1 VDRNE
6 VGRFVAIARRAW
18 AIPRHRL
25 AERLRRADQYG
36 PFGAGMQIA
45 SESPVT
51 KFERELSA
59 TPTESFPVGI
69 VMERKDVRRGAW
81 SVPSWRALAVLTG
94 ERLADQ
100 PRQKTLLQSA
110 DGVNQYLCS
119 GFRIDLYR
127 DAAEHYWFNLTGGRP
142 ALFVLCRADENGEL
156 EPWRVTADHTESQSL
171 VESGGVAFPAP
182 IPPEVL
188 EVLERFITEHF
199 RPEPARKR
207 RRERWTDS
215 EKT

>member
-1 VDRNE
+1 MSQSR
-6 VGRFVAIARRAW
+6 GA
-18 AIPRHRL
+18 P
-25 AERLRRADQYG
+25 G
-36 PFGAGMQIA
+36 PFRATAWRCACAAPTNTGPPALVCKLLL
-45 SESPVT
+45 SRRSRT
-51 KFERELSA
+51 FERELSA
-59 TPTESFPVGI
+59 TPTESFPVSV

-81 SVPSWRALAVLTG
+81 SVPSWRVLAVLTG

-100 PRQKTLLQSA
+100 PRHKTLLQSA

-142 ALFVLCRADENGEL
+142 ALFVLCRADESGEL
-156 EPWRVTADHTESQSL
+156 QPWRVTADHTETQSL

-207 RRERWTDS
+207 RRQRWTDS